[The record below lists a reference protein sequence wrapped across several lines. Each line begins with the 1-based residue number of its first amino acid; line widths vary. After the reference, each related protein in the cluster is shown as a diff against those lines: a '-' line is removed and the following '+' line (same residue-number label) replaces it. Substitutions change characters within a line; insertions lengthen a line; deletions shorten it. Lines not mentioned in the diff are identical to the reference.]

1 MFIEMNDVPFEDLRG
16 KGTGEPS
23 NLIRQRVSAARERQR
38 ERFGQDS
45 TRTNARMSIQEIEA
59 YCPLDRGCQAMME
72 RAFRRMNLSARA
84 YQRLRKVARTIAD
97 LDGAADIQEKHLGEA
112 IRYRSLSILGEGD
125 L

>member
-1 MFIEMNDVPFEDLRG
+1 M
-16 KGTGEPS
+16 S

-59 YCPLDRGCQAMME
+59 FCPLNSRCQAPME
-72 RAFRRMNLSARA
+72 QAFLRMDLSARA
-84 YQRLRKVARTIAD
+84 YQRIRKVARTIAD
-97 LDGAADIQEKHLGEA
+97 LDGSEQIQEKHLAEA
-112 IRYRSLSILGEGD
+112 IRYRRLSIWGENE